1 MKRLIVVA
9 GGLVVLAGM
18 SVGWLVA
25 DDQPA
30 AESFSTANAG
40 GESAPRPLPPGFA
53 TASAQAAAPGFSTA
67 SAQAPAPGYAG
78 AYATANGSA
87 DEFRRAPP
95 RVPAFAAHYAPAYPS
110 PYAPANASAYAPA
123 NGSAYYPPAYGTDDD
138 DEWTDDACCEFG
150 CRPNQ
155 WTITAGAMVLD
166 RLGTTSGSRTLVQD
180 FITGDVLLNSDNV
193 GGAWGW
199 GPKIDVI
206 WRFKPRWDLEMLYFG
221 TDTPSR
227 STSVSGL
234 GLYVPVLSNQILFQH
249 VTAGSGSAIRNA
261 ESSVRGWIA
270 PRIVGLL
277 GFRYLALLET
287 ASLDAIS
294 ELGTAS
300 STAKLANELY
310 GFQIGAKANL
320 WREDGPL
327 HIHGSIKAGIYGDH
341 ISRRQT
347 NSGMF
352 GDSFFADSTN
362 RVAFVGEV
370 DLLLTYDLSEHF
382 SLYAGSEVMWLTG
395 VALAPDQLSAV
406 GGPIRGDATVLYLG
420 ALAGLQAKW

>member
-1 MKRLIVVA
+1 
-9 GGLVVLAGM
+9 
-18 SVGWLVA
+18 
-25 DDQPA
+25 
-30 AESFSTANAG
+30 
-40 GESAPRPLPPGFA
+40 
-53 TASAQAAAPGFSTA
+53 
-67 SAQAPAPGYAG
+67 
-78 AYATANGSA
+78 
-87 DEFRRAPP
+87 
-95 RVPAFAAHYAPAYPS
+95 
-110 PYAPANASAYAPA
+110 
-123 NGSAYYPPAYGTDDD
+123 
-138 DEWTDDACCEFG
+138 
-150 CRPNQ
+150 
-155 WTITAGAMVLD
+155 
-166 RLGTTSGSRTLVQD
+166 
-180 FITGDVLLNSDNV
+180 
-193 GGAWGW
+193 
-199 GPKIDVI
+199 
-206 WRFKPRWDLEMLYFG
+206 MLYFG

-234 GLYVPVLSNQILFQH
+234 GLFVPVLSDRILFQH
-249 VTAGSGSAIRNA
+249 VTADSGSALRNA
-261 ESSVRGWIA
+261 EANVRAGIT
-270 PRIVGLL
+270 PRITGLL

-294 ELGTAS
+294 ELGSAAS
-300 STAKLANELY
+300 AAKLANDLY